1 MGRGVKGR
9 CVVVGGEGVYVTGV
23 KGRGGRVDR
32 GVRGEGWGG
41 WMRDVR
47 ERVGR
52 VDEGCEGEGWGGWMR
67 DVKGRGGE
75 DG

>member
-1 MGRGVKGR
+1 MD
-9 CVVVGGEGVYVTGV
+9 EGCE
-23 KGRGGRVDR
+23 
-32 GVRGEGWGG
+32 GEGWGG
-41 WMRDVR
+41 WMRDVK

-75 DG
+75 GG